1 LLVTG
6 QHEAPPLFLEVDADA
21 LGEGTIIDSKST
33 GRKPVSLVA
42 CGRVTSDTRIV
53 IADPD
58 TMVSRPPDVVGE
70 IWISSPSVAQGYW
83 RRENE
88 TARIFGAYLADGA
101 EGPFLRTGDLGF
113 CRDGQL
119 FVTGRIKDVI
129 NIRGFKHYPQDI
141 ELTMAASHE
150 AIHSSGCAA
159 FAVTHDGVEQLAVI
173 AEMRP
178 RFQQRDS
185 DASGLDK
192 WQDCVISAIQ
202 DSVADRHGLRIHAGA
217 LVAYGTIPKT
227 TSGKLQRYA
236 CRRSFIDGSLQAM
249 RVWSLSV

>member
-1 LLVTG
+1 
-6 QHEAPPLFLEVDADA
+6 
-21 LGEGTIIDSKST
+21 
-33 GRKPVSLVA
+33 VA
-42 CGRVTSDTRIV
+42 CGRASSGTRIV

-58 TMVSRPPDVVGE
+58 TMVARPPDAVGE

-83 RRENE
+83 RRETE
-88 TARIFGAYLADGA
+88 TARIFGAYLADTA

-159 FAVTHDGVEQLAVI
+159 FAVTHDGAEQLAVI
-173 AEMRP
+173 AEVRP
-178 RFQQRDS
+178 RFKKRAAD
-185 DASGLDK
+185 
-192 WQDCVISAIQ
+192 WEECVISAIQ